1 MNLEQLNFHHLFY
14 FWRVAKM
21 GHLTRAAQTL
31 HVSQSALSA
40 QIKQLE
46 DRLGETCSSAKKRR
60 LPLTETGQLVLSY
73 AENIFGL
80 GQEMLGRLQG
90 SSEGMTRLRVGSV
103 ATLSRNYQ
111 ENWIRPLLSDPA
123 VTLTLES
130 GLLHDLLDGLL
141 QHQLDVV
148 LANEPVPSDPSSHC
162 TAAFWAVRPFP
173 GGTGV
178 VVVQTDLG
186 HSARARRARPGST
199 GPPSRP
205 ACAVR
210 RVVPFSR
217 VKPRIRAEVDDMAML
232 RLIARDSGWLTVV
245 PEVVVQDELKS
256 KLLVKVGESADLK
269 ENFYAITT
277 PHRYR
282 IERLERLLKGAC
294 LALRLKRRRPER
306 LGTALKSTRALGP
319 PPHGSRHHGCDRRA

>member
-1 MNLEQLNFHHLFY
+1 MNLDQLNFHHLFY

-21 GHLTRAAQTL
+21 GHLTRAAQAL

-46 DRLGETCSSAKKRR
+46 ERLGEPLFEREKRR
-60 LPLTETGQLVLSY
+60 LLLTETGQLVLSY

-111 ENWIRPLLSDPA
+111 ENWIRPLLSDPS
-123 VTLTLES
+123 VNLTLES
-130 GLLHDLLDGLL
+130 GLLHDLLDRLL

-148 LANEPVPSDPSSHC
+148 LANEPVPSDPQQPLHC
-162 TAAFWAVRPFP
+162 RFLGSQTISLVGPASPWRGQILAIPQGLDGLELALP
-173 GGTGV
+173 GPRHALRA
-178 VVVQTDLG
+178 QFDALCF
-186 HSARARRARPGST
+186 SAG
-199 GPPSRP
+199 
-205 ACAVR
+205 
-210 RVVPFSR
+210 

-232 RLIARDSGWLTVV
+232 RLIARDSGWLTVL
-245 PEVVVQDELKS
+245 PEVVVQDELRS
-256 KLLVKVGESADLK
+256 GLLVKVGESSELK

-282 IERLERLLKGAC
+282 IERLERLLAGM
-294 LALRLKRRRPER
+294 
-306 LGTALKSTRALGP
+306 S
-319 PPHGSRHHGCDRRA
+319 

>member
-1 MNLEQLNFHHLFY
+1 MNLDQLNFHHLFY

-21 GHLTRAAQTL
+21 GHLTRAAQAL

-40 QIKQLE
+40 QIRQLE
-46 DRLGETCSSAKKRR
+46 ERLGEPLFQREGRR
-60 LPLTETGQLVLSY
+60 LLLTGAGQLVLSY

-111 ENWIRPLLSDPA
+111 ENWIRPLLSDPG
-123 VTLTLES
+123 VTLVLES
-130 GLLHDLLDGLL
+130 GLLRDLLDRLL

-148 LANEPVPSDPSSHC
+148 LANEPVPSDPRQPLHC
-162 TAAFWAVRPFP
+162 RFLGSQTISLVGPAAQWRGQTLDIPQGLDGRDLALP
-173 GGTGV
+173 GPRHALRA
-178 VVVQTDLG
+178 QFDALCL
-186 HSARARRARPGST
+186 SAG
-199 GPPSRP
+199 
-205 ACAVR
+205 
-210 RVVPFSR
+210 

-245 PEVVVQDELKS
+245 PEVVVQDELRS
-256 KLLVKVGESADLK
+256 DLLVKVGQTTELK

-277 PHRYR
+277 PHRHG
-282 IERLERLLKGAC
+282 IERLERLLAGM
-294 LALRLKRRRPER
+294 P
-306 LGTALKSTRALGP
+306 
-319 PPHGSRHHGCDRRA
+319 